1 MKRISMTT
9 LALTIALGAATL
21 PQALAH
27 GPGAA
32 GPWGGQNM
40 GPGMMGQGQMGQGM
54 MSPGM
59 MGAIGAMMPMMM
71 RMHGQM
77 MGGGMGG
84 SAMTGGMGAM
94 GPMGAIMDEFDADQ
108 DGTLTADELRA
119 GLTAQLGEYDADGD
133 GTLSLSEFEA
143 LHAAMVRPAMVDRF
157 QALDEDGDGQVTGE
171 EMTAPADRFAR
182 MQKMRE
188 AMQAQMPAGG
198 RPGQPGTMM
207 NGDGSMMGDN

>member
-1 MKRISMTT
+1 
-9 LALTIALGAATL
+9 
-21 PQALAH
+21 
-27 GPGAA
+27 
-32 GPWGGQNM
+32 
-40 GPGMMGQGQMGQGM
+40 M

-84 SAMTGGMGAM
+84 SAMMGGMGAM
-94 GPMGAIMDEFDADQ
+94 GSMGAIMDEFDADQ

-143 LHAAMVRPAMVDRF
+143 LHAAMIRPTMVDRF
-157 QALDEDGDGQVTGE
+157 QALDEDGDGRVTGE

-188 AMQAQMPAGG
+188 AMQAQIPAPVQPV
-198 RPGQPGTMM
+198 RPGTMM
-207 NGDGSMMGDN
+207 NDSDSMMDGGTMMDDN